1 MATGPLFMT
10 KEEINNNIENYHKLS
25 IQVSLNGLSFCI
37 VDTIANTIK
46 QFKRLNFGKELSPYE
61 TQKELKQLFR
71 ESQVTDYSFAEV
83 VVIHR
88 NNLFSLVPK
97 PLFDKAELANYLKFN
112 VKILANDLVE
122 YDEIGSY
129 DLVNVYVPFVNI
141 NNYIYDLFGEFEFMH
156 HGTVMVQSLLNSHSN
171 GNEPICYVHVADK
184 QMDITVLTQKQL
196 LFFNS
201 FQFITKEDFIY
212 YLLFTLEQLKLNTET
227 LKLRLFG
234 SVDMGDEL
242 YNIAYEYIQHI
253 SLFIPPSDIYST
265 EELEKET
272 VDFTVLNAL

>member
-1 MATGPLFMT
+1 MT
-10 KEEINNNIENYHKLS
+10 KKETYNNIEDYHKLS

-46 QFKRLNFGKELSPYE
+46 DFKRLSFGKELSPYE
-61 TQKELKQLFR
+61 MLNELKQLFR
-71 ESQVTDYSFAEV
+71 DSKVEDYSFSEV

-97 PLFDKAELANYLKFN
+97 ALFDPAELANYLKFN
-112 VKILANDLVE
+112 VKILANDHIE
-122 YDEIGSY
+122 YDEITSY
-129 DLVNVYVPFVNI
+129 DMVNVYVPFVNV

-171 GNEPICYVHVADK
+171 GNETICYVHVADN

-201 FQFITKEDFIY
+201 FPFKTKEDFIY
-212 YLLFTLEQLKLNTET
+212 YLLFTLEQLKLDTET
-227 LKLRLFG
+227 IKLRLFG
-234 SVDMGDEL
+234 EVDMGDEL
-242 YNIAYEYIQHI
+242 YNISYEYIQHI
-253 SLFIPPSDIYST
+253 SLFIPPNDIYST
-265 EELEKET
+265 EELEKDT